1 MSSIEEKVLYYEK
14 KLRNCTTMTDLL
26 MVMSSWQSFSRSN
39 GLTEDQKRNV
49 DRIYLE
55 MEEKLIAG
63 LSKSPW

>member
-26 MVMSSWQSFSRSN
+26 VVMSSWQSFSRSN

>member
-26 MVMSSWQSFSRSN
+26 VVMSSWQSFSRSN
-39 GLTEDQKRNV
+39 GLPEDQKRNV